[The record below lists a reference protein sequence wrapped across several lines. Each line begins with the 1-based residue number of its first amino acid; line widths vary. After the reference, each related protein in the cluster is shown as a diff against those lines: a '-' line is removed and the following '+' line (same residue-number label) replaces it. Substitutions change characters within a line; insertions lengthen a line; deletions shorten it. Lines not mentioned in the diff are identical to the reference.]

1 MTLSITETDGTK
13 RTMEGAIEQIH
24 IDVETHTV
32 SIKVTGI
39 RDDFIFTIKDVATI
53 TERTIL

>member
-13 RTMEGAIEQIH
+13 RTMQGGIEQIR

-32 SIKVTGI
+32 SFKVTGI

-53 TERTIL
+53 TERTI